1 MKPDLR
7 EKQARLATLL
17 QERGPRITE
26 IARKLDESPE
36 TVRYWFKNNIL
47 GRRGVAYQ
55 AVLNYEGLGFK
66 RIHAVI
72 DFADEYLPHA
82 KEILTAMNSLCYL
95 TNYFRTFPSG
105 FYVILL
111 SVPSKFERD
120 YRRLLADMQD
130 LGIFRLLQVDG
141 LDWIRVAP
149 MKTKYF
155 DFGTGKWDF
164 DWSKIVSEK
173 KLVAPKLNPR
183 GVVKFDREDLLILQ
197 RLQVDATKSLGKISR
212 ELKMPYSQVYNHF
225 GHIAETGQV
234 LLYRINWPATGPRSQ
249 EDLKAWQ
256 QQHAHMGL
264 QFIVRGTTEAE
275 QRELLTKMVQLP
287 FVWSTGVGEGTF
299 YSEFVV
305 PLEYYSETFQ
315 YLAQALLDSRGRT
328 EYFIGDQINALS
340 FTVPP
345 RLYNKETEAWT
356 NDADEALSRFKNLV
370 LTLNGG

>member
-1 MKPDLR
+1 LKPDLR

-36 TVRYWFKNNIL
+36 TVRYWFKHNIL

-55 AVLNYEGLGFK
+55 AVPNYEGLGFK

-82 KEILTAMNSLCYL
+82 KEILISMNSFCYL

-105 FYVILL
+105 YYVILL
-111 SVPSKFERD
+111 TVPTEFERH
-120 YRRLLADMQD
+120 YRRLLSDMQEI
-130 LGIFRLLQVDG
+130 GIFRLLQVDG
-141 LDWIRVAP
+141 LDWVRVAP

-164 DWSKIVSEK
+164 DWSEIVTEK
-173 KLVAPKLNPR
+173 KSVTSGLNPR
-183 GVVKFDREDLLILQ
+183 GAVKFDREDLLILQ
-197 RLQVDATKSLGKISR
+197 KLQVDATKSLGKISR
-212 ELKMPYSQVYNHF
+212 ELKMPYPQVYNHF
-225 GHIAETGQV
+225 NHITETGQV
-234 LLYRINWPATGPRSQ
+234 LLYKIMWPATGPRSQ

-256 QQHAHMGL
+256 QQHAYMGL
-264 QFIVRGTTEAE
+264 QFIVRSSTESE
-275 QRELLTKMVQLP
+275 QRELLTKLERLP
-287 FVWSTGVGEGTF
+287 FILSTGAGEGTF
-299 YSEFVV
+299 HAEFVI

-328 EYFIGDQINALS
+328 EFFIGDQINALA
-340 FTVPP
+340 FTVPT
-345 RLYNKETEAWT
+345 RLYNKEAEAWT
-356 NDADEALSRFKNLV
+356 NNADEALSKFKNLV
-370 LTLNGG
+370 LTLNGS